1 MKVLGG
7 SHSGQT
13 LLVVVLMMVVALTV
27 SLSVVLRSVS
37 NVRTSTDEEN
47 SSRAFSAAEAG
58 LELALKTGGVIG
70 NQTLDNSAVIKGV
83 ITQALSG
90 DSASGYAV
98 LVNAGNPVEKND
110 GADVWLI
117 EHKSDGSLDYDTG
130 WQNVEG
136 ENAITLYWGPY
147 GPSADECNNAG
158 LEVVVLTGS
167 QAAPAAKRYAWD
179 PCSARRAQNKF
190 TDPTHEY
197 NKIQDQIFYEKA
209 TFEIKNNSRGL
220 LVRVT
225 PLYKSS
231 VILAKGCKKSGE
243 SCAALPSQGTT
254 TTSTGEAGA
263 STRKI
268 VLYQGYPK
276 VPSEIF
282 SNTLFVPASP

>member
-1 MKVLGG
+1 MLGA

-27 SLSVVLRSVS
+27 SLSVVLRSIS

-58 LELALKTGGVIG
+58 LELALKTGGSIG

-90 DSASGYAV
+90 DSASDYVV
-98 LVNAGNPVEKND
+98 LVNASNPVEKND

-117 EHKSDGSLDYDTG
+117 EHKADGSLNYDSG
-130 WQNVEG
+130 WQNVNG
-136 ENAITLYWGPY
+136 EKEITLYWGDN
-147 GPSADECNNAG
+147 GPSANECNNAA

-167 QAAPAAKRYAWD
+167 QSSPTATRYAWD

-190 TDPTHEY
+190 SDPKHEY
-197 NKIQDQIFYEKA
+197 NNIQDKNFYEEA
-209 TFEIKNNSRGL
+209 SFRIDNNSKGL
-220 LVRVT
+220 LVRIT
-225 PLYKSS
+225 PLYFSS
-231 VILAKGCKKSGE
+231 VIAARGCKTNGE
-243 SCAALPSQGTT
+243 DCVALPSQGTI